1 MGRIPRVA
9 SNLTATDYMENVTD
23 GSKSA
28 AEQHDGTIS
37 DEELDPAATAGM
49 TTQHGMQ
56 STKQLSLSF
65 ACVCVCVC
73 VSVRLCVYT
82 CLVRYGYV
90 LTVCL

>member
-23 GSKSA
+23 GSKAA

-49 TTQHGMQ
+49 ATHHGKTINQ
-56 STKQLSLSF
+56 TH
-65 ACVCVCVC
+65 
-73 VSVRLCVYT
+73 RLW
-82 CLVRYGYV
+82 CLQFIFVVVGLLFSKCARV
-90 LTVCL
+90 